1 MTSELL
7 MQPSNENK
15 RGGNSK
21 IFHLYFLILTNTTFQ
36 KNIAHLYTN
45 FNYVE
50 CTKMTYRLGECK
62 VSENIPLIDG
72 IARYNPAF

>member
-1 MTSELL
+1 

-21 IFHLYFLILTNTTFQ
+21 TFKKKKTITHMKSYLYNNLN
-36 KNIAHLYTN
+36 N
-45 FNYVE
+45 VE
-50 CTKMTYRLGECK
+50 CTKLTYRLGECK

>member
-1 MTSELL
+1 

-15 RGGNSK
+15 RDGNSK

-36 KNIAHLYTN
+36 KNIKHTKSYLYN
-45 FNYVE
+45 NLNYVE